1 MNMYPA
7 LTNMRG
13 FVSNQFHHLQTLA
26 RRESLWAKLMG
37 KDNRL
42 ILFPEQV
49 PEKSPNRR
57 FAGTQ
62 EISVEKIV
70 GTLNRQS
77 DFDLEFRPLNVNL
90 RDRWVN
96 AYLAFDK
103 GGWEPIVVHKV
114 GENYY
119 VEDGHQR
126 VSIAR
131 LREMAFIEANVWEY
145 PVAVKEANKSQLMP
159 CRRRIYSN
167 VYAIE

>member
-13 FVSNQFHHLQTLA
+13 FVANQFYNLQTIA

-42 ILFPEQV
+42 ALFPEQA
-49 PEKSPNRR
+49 PEKTLTRTL
-57 FAGTQ
+57 AGLQ
-62 EISVEKIV
+62 EIPVEKIT
-70 GTLNRQS
+70 GTLNRVS
-77 DFDLEFRPLNVNL
+77 DFDQEFRPLSVNL

-96 AYLAFDK
+96 AYLAFDQ
-103 GGWEPIVVHKV
+103 GGWEPVVVHKT

-119 VEDGHQR
+119 VEDGHHR
-126 VSIAR
+126 VSVDR
-131 LREMAFIEANVWEY
+131 SRGKAFIQAKVWEY
-145 PVAVKEANKSQLMP
+145 AVCTKEANKPQVVP
-159 CRRRIYSN
+159 CPKRIYSN